1 MGAWKLTWKTTE
13 KRRRRMRMRN
23 KSSAARAFLSYYY
36 RVQQQQLEK
45 MIKCL
50 SGFSVVFYLNSY
62 IFHEWKKK
70 QKKNKNDKKSFVM

>member
-70 QKKNKNDKKSFVM
+70 QKKKQKW